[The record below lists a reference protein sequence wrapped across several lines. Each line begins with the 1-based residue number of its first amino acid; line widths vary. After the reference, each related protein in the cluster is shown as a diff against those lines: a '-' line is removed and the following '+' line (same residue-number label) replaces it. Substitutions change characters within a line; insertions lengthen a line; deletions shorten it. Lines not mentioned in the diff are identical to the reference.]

1 MARADH
7 LVSLV
12 RASVAGD
19 RETLR
24 AAAEAIAADERAKNH
39 HIVADRIERALST
52 VPVTPPPLTTSQP
65 QVGPGRD
72 TIIEIEARVRFDDL
86 LLSLPAR
93 ENGRQLIE
101 EHIRADVLRAAPR
114 AARHH
119 CRAGAES
126 FIVEKPSD
134 EDRQ

>member
-65 QVGPGRD
+65 Q
-72 TIIEIEARVRFDDL
+72 
-86 LLSLPAR
+86 SL
-93 ENGRQLIE
+93 
-101 EHIRADVLRAAPR
+101 IRN
-114 AARHH
+114 
-119 CRAGAES
+119 
-126 FIVEKPSD
+126 
-134 EDRQ
+134 

>member
-7 LVSLV
+7 LVTLV
-12 RASVAGD
+12 RASFAGD

-72 TIIEIEARVRFDDL
+72 TIIEIEARVDL
-86 LLSLPAR
+86 MICSFRCQRAR
-93 ENGRQLIE
+93 M
-101 EHIRADVLRAAPR
+101 VV
-114 AARHH
+114 
-119 CRAGAES
+119 S
-126 FIVEKPSD
+126 
-134 EDRQ
+134 